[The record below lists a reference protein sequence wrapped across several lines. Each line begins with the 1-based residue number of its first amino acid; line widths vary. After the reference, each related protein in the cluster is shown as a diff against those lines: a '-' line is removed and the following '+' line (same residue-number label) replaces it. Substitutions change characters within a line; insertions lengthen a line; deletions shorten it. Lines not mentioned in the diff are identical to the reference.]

1 MTNQNSNT
9 EISVYRELQQLLH
22 TLPIGFPET
31 KSGAD
36 IRILKHLFSP
46 EEAKIAI
53 YMKFSWDNLELVEVI
68 NERAKDL
75 GYTVEELKERLDK
88 MVSKGAI
95 TGYKKG
101 GTKIYSL
108 AMFMVGMFEWQV
120 NKITKE
126 FADDMHQ
133 FMKGGFAM
141 EAASTQITPLRTIPV
156 EASLTH
162 ELNVASYEELE
173 SIIETA
179 EGPFALFNCVCKQ
192 LFDVIERPCK
202 ATNRR
207 EVCMSW
213 GDMAK
218 FYIDEGWGRQIT
230 KEEVKDV
237 LKKNQE
243 EGLIL
248 QPGNSQKPIFI
259 CSCCSCCCETLT
271 GIKKL
276 PNPADYVT
284 TNHYAEVD
292 SDLCAGCESCF
303 DICQMTAITIEDN
316 ISSVNRKRCIGCGNC
331 VAVCTSGAMALKKKD
346 KLWVP
351 PETEVDLYNKIG
363 ERKKV
368 LIEREKKRQLRKE
381 KRFNNLN

>member
-1 MTNQNSNT
+1 MTDQILKS
-9 EISVYRELQQLLH
+9 EKSVYRELQQLLH

-36 IRILKHLFSP
+36 IRILKHLFTP
-46 EEAKIAI
+46 EEAKIAT
-53 YMKFSWDNLELVEVI
+53 YMKFSWDNLEPVESI

-75 GYTVEELKERLDK
+75 DYTVEELKERLDR
-88 MVSKGAI
+88 MVNKGAI

-101 GTKIYSL
+101 GRKVYSL
-108 AMFMVGMFEWQV
+108 AMFMIGMFEWQV
-120 NKITKE
+120 NKLTRE

-141 EAASTQITPLRTIPV
+141 EVGSTQITQLRTIPV

-173 SIIETA
+173 TILETA
-179 EGPFALFNCVCKQ
+179 EGPFVVFNCVCKQ
-192 LFDVIERPCK
+192 LFDIIERPCK

-213 GDMAK
+213 GDMAQ

-230 KEEVKDV
+230 KQEVKGV

-248 QPGNSQKPIFI
+248 QPGNSQTPKFI

-276 PNPADYVT
+276 SNPADYIT

-292 SDLCAGCESCF
+292 SDLCTGCESCF
-303 DICQMTAITIEDN
+303 DICQMTAITIEDG

-331 VAVCTSGAMALKKKD
+331 VVVCPSEAMSLKKKD
-346 KLWVP
+346 KVWIP
-351 PETEVDLYNKIG
+351 PETEVDLYNKIW
-363 ERKKV
+363 ERKQV
-368 LIEREKKRQLRKE
+368 LMERE
-381 KRFNNLN
+381 N

>member
-1 MTNQNSNT
+1 
-9 EISVYRELQQLLH
+9 
-22 TLPIGFPET
+22 
-31 KSGAD
+31 
-36 IRILKHLFSP
+36 
-46 EEAKIAI
+46 
-53 YMKFSWDNLELVEVI
+53 MKFSWDNLESVEKI
-68 NERAKDL
+68 YERAKGL

-101 GTKIYSL
+101 GMKVYSL
-108 AMFMVGMFEWQV
+108 AMFMIGMFEWQV
-120 NKITKE
+120 NKVTRE

-133 FMKGGFAM
+133 FMKEGFAL
-141 EAASTQITPLRTIPV
+141 EAASTQLSQLRTIPV

-162 ELNVASYEELE
+162 ELNVTNYEDLK
-173 SIIETA
+173 SLLDTA
-179 EGPFALFNCVCKQ
+179 EGPFAVFNCVCKQ

-213 GDMAK
+213 GDSAQ
-218 FYIDEGWGRQIT
+218 FYIDEGWGRQIAID
-230 KEEVKDV
+230 EVKDI
-237 LKKNQE
+237 LKKNQK

-248 QPGNSQKPIFI
+248 QPGNSQKPGFI
-259 CSCCSCCCETLT
+259 CSCCSCCCEILT

-292 SDLCAGCESCF
+292 SDYCTGCESCF
-303 DICQMTAITIEDN
+303 DICQMTAITIDDG

-331 VAVCTSGAMALKKKD
+331 VVVCTSKAMSLKKKD

-363 ERKKV
+363 ERKQ
-368 LIEREKKRQLRKE
+368 IFMEREEKRQMRKE
-381 KRFNNLN
+381 KRYEN